1 MRMHPPQSQLAEIYL
16 HFLSLV
22 VLSFINLKNHITF
35 FIKSLK
41 ISYTSVFISHCRR
54 RSNYNNFFFLSFMKL
69 SLGFGG
75 FLYFSKYTFKLKWLK
90 NDKTIIAS
98 HVIFQY
104 INLSNAISFQIIFK
118 KINVLSRWFL

>member
-1 MRMHPPQSQLAEIYL
+1 M
-16 HFLSLV
+16 
-22 VLSFINLKNHITF
+22 F
-35 FIKSLK
+35 FIKFLK
-41 ISYTSVFISHCRR
+41 ISYASVFISHCRR

-69 SLGFGG
+69 SLGFGS

-104 INLSNAISFQIIFK
+104 INLPILYLFK
-118 KINVLSRWFL
+118 